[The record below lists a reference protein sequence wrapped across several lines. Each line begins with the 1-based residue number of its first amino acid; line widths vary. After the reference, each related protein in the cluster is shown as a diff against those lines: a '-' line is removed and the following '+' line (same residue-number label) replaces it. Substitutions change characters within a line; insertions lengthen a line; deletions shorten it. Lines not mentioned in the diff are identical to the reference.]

1 MLRLR
6 GSVRKR
12 SVSANRILPIAT
24 AGLRIAKPIKGECQS
39 VVRDGPDCIP
49 WTHAEEVNAEQ
60 VVEGGCPGEPA
71 RKRAAAS

>member
-24 AGLRIAKPIKGECQS
+24 AGLRTAKPIKGECQS

-49 WTHAEEVNAEQ
+49 WRR
-60 VVEGGCPGEPA
+60 G
-71 RKRAAAS
+71 RSKRRIAGKS